1 MAQLT
6 APIRS
11 MGERIRSHWRG
22 LVVAC
27 GLAVIL
33 GSIAMTMFNN
43 QSSLADRRYL
53 AAAAE
58 ADRLDPGWRLDDIL
72 AQRERIPDH
81 ENSALRVRDIAG
93 QLPGGWP
100 GMKPYDLSVSFP
112 GETPEVRLSKERIEQ
127 LQATLEA
134 VAELVPQARQL
145 AKYPR
150 GQLDGVRPQVERLEP
165 VSGRKNVYTDV
176 NFPYGEEASGVHFL
190 LRVDARLRIE
200 EGDVETT
207 LLDVRAMMNVSR
219 SIGDYPGLPAQ
230 LSRASGFFPAIST
243 LEAALARGRA
253 GTSSLSAL
261 QCLLEDEAQKP
272 SRMIAARG
280 DRAVTDDL
288 LQQIHAGKRG
298 LSAIPGF
305 SAYPLWFKAFCNRI
319 TLRENQAALLQFR
332 TEWVEIGRLPEAE
345 QVGAMKSF
353 NEEWFKKAN
362 QWGLLESRRR
372 FAEKLLLL
380 RFFDMSQ
387 WLLGQNDAQIRT
399 AAAALAAERFRV
411 ERGRWPESLDQLV
424 PKYLSAVPRDPFAL
438 GPLKLL
444 KLPDG
449 LFVYSVGLDSHD
461 DGGKIDFKFRRP
473 LGADIG
479 FRLWD
484 VDRRRQAAG
493 AESEGKPAAAKNSP
507 SRRTVND

>member
-1 MAQLT
+1 
-6 APIRS
+6 
-11 MGERIRSHWRG
+11 MGERIRGHWRRI
-22 LVVAC
+22 VVAC

-33 GSIAMTMFNN
+33 GSIATTMFNN

-72 AQRERIPDH
+72 AQRERIPDR

-100 GMKPYDLSVSFP
+100 GMKPYDLSVPFP

-127 LQATLEA
+127 LQATLQE

-145 AKYPR
+145 ANYPR

-176 NFPYGEEASGVHFL
+176 NFPYGEEAGGVSFI

-200 EGDVETT
+200 EGDVETAIV
-207 LLDVRAMMNVSR
+207 DVRAMMNVSR

-230 LSRASGFFPAIST
+230 LTRASGFFPAISF

-253 GTSSLSAL
+253 GTSSLAAL
-261 QCLLEDEAQKP
+261 QCLLEDEAQQT

-280 DRAVTDDL
+280 QRAIIDDL
-288 LQQIHAGKRG
+288 LEQIYAGKRG

-305 SAYPLWFKAFCNRI
+305 SAYPFWLKAFSNRI
-319 TLRENQAALLQFR
+319 TLRENQAALLQFNTR
-332 TEWVEIGRLPEAE
+332 AVEIGRLPEAE
-345 QVGAMKSF
+345 QFGAMKSR
-353 NEEWFKKAN
+353 NEEWFKKAD
-362 QWGLLESRRR
+362 QWGRLESQRH
-372 FAEKLLLL
+372 FAEKLLLR
-380 RFFDMSQ
+380 RFFDTTQ
-387 WLLGQNDAQIRT
+387 WLPGQNDAQIRT
-399 AAAALAAERFRV
+399 AAATLAAERFRV
-411 ERGRWPESLDQLV
+411 ERGRWPESLEELV
-424 PKYLSAVPRDPFAL
+424 PEYLSAVPRDPFVP

-449 LFVYSVGLDSHD
+449 LFVYSVGLDEHD
-461 DGGKIDFKFRRP
+461 DGGKIDLVWRMRW
-473 LGADIG
+473 GADIG

-507 SRRTVND
+507 SDRTVND